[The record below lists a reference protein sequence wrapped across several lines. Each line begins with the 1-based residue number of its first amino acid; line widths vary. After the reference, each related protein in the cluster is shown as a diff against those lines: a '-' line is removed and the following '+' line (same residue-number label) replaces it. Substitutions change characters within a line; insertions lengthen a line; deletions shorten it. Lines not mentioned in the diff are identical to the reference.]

1 MLLTKMESYERSIK
15 TTPFS
20 CQPNTIPKCQ
30 ITSSA
35 ILDLTIIFCKNFAGL
50 LSFFGQ
56 FGKSYSTMS
65 GRYESPRTCTFLA
78 GESEQLVCLLR
89 IAHFPIDPVDMYA
102 CICMSCIYISTSVHT
117 SVYTNKCTNGRKKT
131 QIYLRWWMHNLTQK
145 PQSMQKH
152 NSSPLSL
159 LAQTYWTHKPM
170 NVFVSYV

>member
-1 MLLTKMESYERSIK
+1 MRANKGVANENHPKKKYQPNNFTIFCSCCSQKWSHMNGLSKQPVFMSTKHHTKMPNHFKCNTRSHH
-15 TTPFS
+15 
-20 CQPNTIPKCQ
+20 N
-30 ITSSA
+30 
-35 ILDLTIIFCKNFAGL
+35 FCKNFAGL

-131 QIYLRWWMHNLTQK
+131 QIYLR
-145 PQSMQKH
+145 
-152 NSSPLSL
+152 
-159 LAQTYWTHKPM
+159 
-170 NVFVSYV
+170 